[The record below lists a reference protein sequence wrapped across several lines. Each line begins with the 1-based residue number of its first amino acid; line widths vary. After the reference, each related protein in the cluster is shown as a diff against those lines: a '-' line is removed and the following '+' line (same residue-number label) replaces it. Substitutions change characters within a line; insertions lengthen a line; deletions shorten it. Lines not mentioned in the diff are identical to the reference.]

1 MRAQGQPSRW
11 TLRSCPRAPGQVIVI
26 IPASYSPRFCICVA
40 RQLETRRWAPFSPG
54 EAEAHRMDFPAEPS
68 SVGPWLTPPRP
79 SLNMLTRC
87 RQSLCSWLSAGRMPS
102 PACAPSEG
110 PRDPNILS
118 QVGNQ
123 AVLFSWGRGATTSRP
138 HRGRA
143 LCQGT
148 EPGVRRAGLRSR
160 PVTPSKS
167 FPVPS

>member
-1 MRAQGQPSRW
+1 MDPPLLSQSTRAGHCHHPRLVQPPLLHLRCKAARDETMGPIFTWGSRG
-11 TLRSCPRAPGQVIVI
+11 TQNGLSSRALLCG
-26 IPASYSPRFCICVA
+26 ALA
-40 RQLETRRWAPFSPG
+40 RPT
-54 EAEAHRMDFPAEPS
+54 EAIFKHAHPVSAEPLQL
-68 SVGPWLTPPRP
+68 VVR
-79 SLNMLTRC
+79 R
-87 RQSLCSWLSAGRMPS
+87 RMPS